1 MKISGNIPGKE
12 RKKGNTNP
20 YLKDGLIPSIIYGG
34 TADPLM
40 VAVDR
45 IQLKKRFEEG
55 GFYSKIFEVDLGE
68 KKEPVVVKSI
78 QRHKVKNH
86 PIHVDF
92 QRVDDKTRI
101 VISVPVEFVDQE
113 TSPGLKQGGVLNVVR
128 REIELSCLASNIPEK
143 FVISLEG
150 KEIGDDIRLSSVTLG
165 EGMKPTILGRDFM
178 LATIQAPKV
187 EKEPQTTEE
196 EAGAESEAEASSEER
211 KKKRKKKKQQNNII
225 CFYAY
230 SFLLR

>member
-1 MKISGNIPGKE
+1 MKISGNIPAKE
-12 RKKGNTNP
+12 RKKGNNAP
-20 YLKDGLIPSIIYGG
+20 YLKEGLIPSIIYGG
-34 TADPLM
+34 NADPVM
-40 VAVDR
+40 VAVDT

-55 GFYSKIFEVDLGE
+55 GFYSKIFEVQFGD
-68 KKEPVVVKSI
+68 KKEAVIVKSI
-78 QRHKVKNH
+78 QRHKVKNK

-101 VISVPVEFVDQE
+101 IVHAPVEFTNTE
-113 TSPGLKQGGVLNVVR
+113 LSPGIKQGGVLNVVR
-128 REIELSCLASNIPEK
+128 REIELSCLANNIPEK

-187 EKEPQTTEE
+187 EKEPQAEEAAEADEKAATEE
-196 EAGAESEAEASSEER
+196 KKEEE
-211 KKKRKKKKQQNNII
+211 
-225 CFYAY
+225 
-230 SFLLR
+230 

>member
-1 MKISGNIPGKE
+1 MKISGNIPAKE
-12 RKKGNTNP
+12 RKKGNTNL
-20 YLKDGLIPSIIYGG
+20 YLNDGLIPSIIYGG
-34 TADPLM
+34 SADPLM

-101 VISVPVEFVDQE
+101 IISVPVEFVDQE

-128 REIELSCLASNIPEK
+128 REIELSCLANNIPEK

-150 KEIGDDIRLSSVTLG
+150 KEVGDDIRLSSVTLG

-187 EKEPQTTEE
+187 EKEPQATEE
-196 EAGAESEAEASSEER
+196 ASEEAEATEE
-211 KKKRKKKKQQNNII
+211 KKEEK
-225 CFYAY
+225 AAE
-230 SFLLR
+230 

>member
-1 MKISGNIPGKE
+1 MKISGNIPAKE
-12 RKKGNTNP
+12 RKKGNTNT
-20 YLKDGLIPSIIYGG
+20 YLNDGLIPSIIYGG
-34 TADPLM
+34 SADPLM

-101 VISVPVEFVDQE
+101 IISVPVEFVDQE
-113 TSPGLKQGGVLNVVR
+113 ISPGLKQGGVLNVVR
-128 REIELSCLASNIPEK
+128 REIELSCLANNIPEK

-165 EGMKPTILGRDFM
+165 EGMKTTILGRDFM

-187 EKEPQTTEE
+187 EKEPQANEE
-196 EAGAESEAEASSEER
+196 EAGADSDAEATEE
-211 KKKRKKKKQQNNII
+211 KKEEK
-225 CFYAY
+225 AAE
-230 SFLLR
+230 

>member
-101 VISVPVEFVDQE
+101 VISVPLEFVDQE

-178 LATIQAPKV
+178 LATVQAPKV

-196 EAGAESEAEASSEER
+196 EAGSESEAEASSEE
-211 KKKRKKKKQQNNII
+211 KKEEKKEEK
-225 CFYAY
+225 AAE
-230 SFLLR
+230 

>member
-20 YLKDGLIPSIIYGG
+20 YLNDGLIPSIIYGG
-34 TADPLM
+34 NTDPLM

-68 KKEPVVVKSI
+68 KKEPVIVKSI

-101 VISVPVEFVDQE
+101 IIGVPVEFVDQE

-178 LATIQAPKV
+178 LATIQSPKV
-187 EKEPQTTEE
+187 EKEPQATDEATEGTD
-196 EAGAESEAEASSEER
+196 ASEE
-211 KKKRKKKKQQNNII
+211 KKEEK
-225 CFYAY
+225 AAE
-230 SFLLR
+230 

>member
-34 TADPLM
+34 TTDPLM

-113 TSPGLKQGGVLNVVR
+113 ISPGLKQGGVLNVVR

-196 EAGAESEAEASSEER
+196 EAGAESEAEASEE
-211 KKKRKKKKQQNNII
+211 KKEEKKEEK
-225 CFYAY
+225 AAE
-230 SFLLR
+230 

>member
-12 RKKGNTNP
+12 RKKGNTNT
-20 YLKDGLIPSIIYGG
+20 YLNDGLIPSIIYGG

-196 EAGAESEAEASSEER
+196 EAGAESEAEASSEE
-211 KKKRKKKKQQNNII
+211 KKEEKKEEK
-225 CFYAY
+225 AAE
-230 SFLLR
+230 

>member
-34 TADPLM
+34 SADPLM

-101 VISVPVEFVDQE
+101 VISVPVEFVGQE
-113 TSPGLKQGGVLNVVR
+113 ISPGLKQGGVLNVVR
-128 REIELSCLASNIPEK
+128 REIELSCLANNIPEK

-187 EKEPQTTEE
+187 EKEPQATEE
-196 EAGAESEAEASSEER
+196 EAGEDTEAEATEE
-211 KKKRKKKKQQNNII
+211 KKEEK
-225 CFYAY
+225 AAE
-230 SFLLR
+230 

>member
-20 YLKDGLIPSIIYGG
+20 YLNDGLIPSIIYGG
-34 TADPLM
+34 NTDPLM

-101 VISVPVEFVDQE
+101 IISVPVEFIDQ
-113 TSPGLKQGGVLNVVR
+113 
-128 REIELSCLASNIPEK
+128 
-143 FVISLEG
+143 
-150 KEIGDDIRLSSVTLG
+150 
-165 EGMKPTILGRDFM
+165 
-178 LATIQAPKV
+178 
-187 EKEPQTTEE
+187 
-196 EAGAESEAEASSEER
+196 
-211 KKKRKKKKQQNNII
+211 
-225 CFYAY
+225 
-230 SFLLR
+230 

>member
-20 YLKDGLIPSIIYGG
+20 YLNDGLIPSIIYGG
-34 TADPLM
+34 NTDPLM

-101 VISVPVEFVDQE
+101 IISVPVEFIDQE
-113 TSPGLKQGGVLNVVR
+113 SSPGLKQGGVLNVVR

-178 LATIQAPKV
+178 LATIQSPKV
-187 EKEPQTTEE
+187 EKEPQATDEATEGTD
-196 EAGAESEAEASSEER
+196 ASEEM
-211 KKKRKKKKQQNNII
+211 KEEK
-225 CFYAY
+225 AAE
-230 SFLLR
+230 

>member
-20 YLKDGLIPSIIYGG
+20 YLNDGLIPSIIYGG
-34 TADPLM
+34 NTDPLM

-101 VISVPVEFVDQE
+101 IISVPVKFIDQE
-113 TSPGLKQGGVLNVVR
+113 SSPGLKQGGVLNVVR

-178 LATIQAPKV
+178 LATIQSPKV
-187 EKEPQTTEE
+187 EKEPQATDEATEGTD
-196 EAGAESEAEASSEER
+196 ASEE
-211 KKKRKKKKQQNNII
+211 KKEEK
-225 CFYAY
+225 AAE
-230 SFLLR
+230 

>member
-78 QRHKVKNH
+78 QRHKVKNY

-196 EAGAESEAEASSEER
+196 EAGAESEAEAPSEE
-211 KKKRKKKKQQNNII
+211 KKEEKKEEK
-225 CFYAY
+225 AAE
-230 SFLLR
+230 

>member
-196 EAGAESEAEASSEER
+196 EAGTESEAEASSEE
-211 KKKRKKKKQQNNII
+211 KKEEK
-225 CFYAY
+225 AAE
-230 SFLLR
+230 

>member
-34 TADPLM
+34 SADPLM

-101 VISVPVEFVDQE
+101 IISVPVEFVDQE
-113 TSPGLKQGGVLNVVR
+113 ISPGLKQGGVLNIVR
-128 REIELSCLASNIPEK
+128 REIELSCLANNIPEK

-165 EGMKPTILGRDFM
+165 EGMKTTILGRDFM

-187 EKEPQTTEE
+187 EKEPQATEE
-196 EAGAESEAEASSEER
+196 EAGADPDAEATEE
-211 KKKRKKKKQQNNII
+211 KKEEK
-225 CFYAY
+225 AAE
-230 SFLLR
+230 

>member
-34 TADPLM
+34 SADPIM

-101 VISVPVEFVDQE
+101 IISVPVEFVDQE

-196 EAGAESEAEASSEER
+196 EAGAESDAEASEE
-211 KKKRKKKKQQNNII
+211 KKEEKKEEK
-225 CFYAY
+225 AAE
-230 SFLLR
+230 

>member
-1 MKISGNIPGKE
+1 
-12 RKKGNTNP
+12 
-20 YLKDGLIPSIIYGG
+20 
-34 TADPLM
+34 M

-68 KKEPVVVKSI
+68 KKEPVIVKSI

-101 VISVPVEFVDQE
+101 IISVPVEFIDQE
-113 TSPGLKQGGVLNVVR
+113 SSPGLKQGGVLNVVR

-178 LATIQAPKV
+178 LATIQSPKV
-187 EKEPQTTEE
+187 EKEPQATDEATEGTD
-196 EAGAESEAEASSEER
+196 ASEE
-211 KKKRKKKKQQNNII
+211 KKEEK
-225 CFYAY
+225 AAE
-230 SFLLR
+230 

>member
-34 TADPLM
+34 TADPIM

-101 VISVPVEFVDQE
+101 VISVPLEFVDQE

-178 LATIQAPKV
+178 LATVQAPKV

-196 EAGAESEAEASSEER
+196 EAGAESEAEAPSEE
-211 KKKRKKKKQQNNII
+211 KKEEKKEEK
-225 CFYAY
+225 AAE
-230 SFLLR
+230 

>member
-1 MKISGNIPGKE
+1 
-12 RKKGNTNP
+12 
-20 YLKDGLIPSIIYGG
+20 
-34 TADPLM
+34 M

-196 EAGAESEAEASSEER
+196 EAGAESEAEQHLKRR

>member
-101 VISVPVEFVDQE
+101 IISVPVEFVDQE

-128 REIELSCLASNIPEK
+128 REIELSCLANNIPEK

-196 EAGAESEAEASSEER
+196 EAGAESEAEASSEE
-211 KKKRKKKKQQNNII
+211 KKEEKKEEK
-225 CFYAY
+225 AAE
-230 SFLLR
+230 

>member
-165 EGMKPTILGRDFM
+165 EGMKTTILGRDFM

-196 EAGAESEAEASSEER
+196 EAGAESEAEVSSEE
-211 KKKRKKKKQQNNII
+211 KKEEKKEEK
-225 CFYAY
+225 AAE
-230 SFLLR
+230 

>member
-34 TADPLM
+34 SADPLM

-101 VISVPVEFVDQE
+101 VIGVPVEFVDQE

-128 REIELSCLASNIPEK
+128 REIELSCLANNIPEK

-187 EKEPQTTEE
+187 EKEPQATEE
-196 EAGAESEAEASSEER
+196 EAGTDSEAEATEE
-211 KKKRKKKKQQNNII
+211 KKEEK
-225 CFYAY
+225 AAE
-230 SFLLR
+230 

>member
-20 YLKDGLIPSIIYGG
+20 YFKDGLIPSIIYGG
-34 TADPLM
+34 SADPLM

-113 TSPGLKQGGVLNVVR
+113 ISPGLKQGGVLNVVR
-128 REIELSCLASNIPEK
+128 REIELSCLANNIPEK

-187 EKEPQTTEE
+187 EKEPQATEE
-196 EAGAESEAEASSEER
+196 EAGADSEAEATEE
-211 KKKRKKKKQQNNII
+211 KKEEK
-225 CFYAY
+225 AAE
-230 SFLLR
+230 

>member
-1 MKISGNIPGKE
+1 MKISGNIAGKE

-34 TADPLM
+34 SADPLM

-101 VISVPVEFVDQE
+101 VIGVPVEFVDQE

-128 REIELSCLASNIPEK
+128 REIELSCLANNIPEK

-187 EKEPQTTEE
+187 EKEPQATEE
-196 EAGAESEAEASSEER
+196 EAGADSEAEATEE
-211 KKKRKKKKQQNNII
+211 KKEEK
-225 CFYAY
+225 AAE
-230 SFLLR
+230 

>member
-12 RKKGNTNP
+12 RKKGNTNT

-34 TADPLM
+34 TVDPLM

-101 VISVPVEFVDQE
+101 IISVPVEFIDQE

-128 REIELSCLASNIPEK
+128 REIELSCLANNIPEK

-196 EAGAESEAEASSEER
+196 EAGAESEAEATEE
-211 KKKRKKKKQQNNII
+211 KKEEKKEEKTTE
-225 CFYAY
+225 
-230 SFLLR
+230 

>member
-101 VISVPVEFVDQE
+101 IISVPVEFVEQE
-113 TSPGLKQGGVLNVVR
+113 NSPGLKQGGVLNVVR

-196 EAGAESEAEASSEER
+196 EAGAETEAEASSEE
-211 KKKRKKKKQQNNII
+211 KKEEKKEEK
-225 CFYAY
+225 AAE
-230 SFLLR
+230 